1 MIRGRR
7 ILLRD
12 RKYVQSESA
21 TKGYVQDIDF
31 GQTLKQSGHNANV
44 RKQEGKLA
52 VSVVLV
58 IVRRSDVT
66 AGPHGTAA
74 AVLRL
79 KKAVCVPGGTVLA
92 SISTVQT
99 KQTECDSSHQE
110 SRNGCHELLFGDGT
124 VENTL
129 DGGPSVSDSNWWV
142 ISISQ

>member
-1 MIRGRR
+1 MW
-7 ILLRD
+7 LRD
-12 RKYVQSESA
+12 REYVQSESA

-31 GQTLKQSGHNANV
+31 GQTLKQSGRSANV
-44 RKQEGKLA
+44 RKQEGKIA

-74 AVLRL
+74 ASLRL

-110 SRNGCHELLFGDGT
+110 SRNGCRKLLFGDGT
-124 VENTL
+124 VEDTL
-129 DGGPSVSDSNWWV
+129 DGGPSVSDSYWWV
-142 ISISQ
+142 VSISQ